1 MNLLESGDQIIRYDQ
16 GLTKKAYAA
25 MQGGAADRCGCAYC
39 LKSAAQRATVFPGA
53 FRLLLNQLGIDPEK
67 EGEVYGCGPDGPQWL
82 YGGWFYFAGELVEAG
97 VRLTD
102 AGPGFQYFFT
112 DAQRLPS
119 ATVDFGNS
127 VLAVEFVTRL
137 PWVIEARP

>member
-1 MNLLESGDQIIRYDQ
+1 VAPRRNSPTIVQPKKGD
-16 GLTKKAYAA
+16 
-25 MQGGAADRCGCAYC
+25 
-39 LKSAAQRATVFPGA
+39 P
-53 FRLLLNQLGIDPEK
+53 
-67 EGEVYGCGPDGPQWL
+67 
-82 YGGWFYFAGELVEAG
+82 GGWFYFAGELVEAG

-127 VLAVEFVTRL
+127 VLAVEFVTKL